1 MEAYALTDV
10 GRVRSQNQDYIY
22 YSPDHVGSLA
32 NLLLV
37 ADGMGGHNAGD
48 YASRFMVENLNSYIE
63 RHREASPVK
72 VLESGIR
79 QVNRDLYR
87 KSVEN
92 QALSGMGTTLVAATA
107 WEDTLVV
114 ANVGDSRLYLFRD
127 GRLCQVTRDHSYVEE
142 LVALGQMERN
152 SRDYLKKK
160 NIITRALGV
169 MPEVE
174 VDFFEQQLQPG
185 DLILMCSDGLSNML
199 EDEEMEAVLSQR
211 GTLKAKTEKL
221 VNRANE
227 QGGYDNIAVLVADPH
242 ITHIS
247 EVRSC

>member
-22 YSPDHVGSLA
+22 FSSDRVGSLG
-32 NLLLV
+32 NLLLL

-48 YASRFMVENLNSYIE
+48 YASRFMVENLNSYIG
-63 RHREASPVK
+63 RHKSTSPVK

-87 KSVEN
+87 KSIEN

-107 WEDTLVV
+107 WEDVLFV
-114 ANVGDSRLYLFRD
+114 ANVGDSRLYLFRN
-127 GRLCQVTRDHSYVEE
+127 GRLQQVTRDHSYVEE
-142 LVALGQMERN
+142 LVALGQIERN
-152 SRDYLKKK
+152 SKDYLKKK

-169 MPEVE
+169 MPDVE
-174 VDFFEQQLQPG
+174 VDFFEQDLQPG

-199 EDEEMEAVLSQR
+199 DNEEMGAVLSDC
-211 GTLKAKTEKL
+211 GTLRTKTERL

-227 QGGYDNIAVLVADPH
+227 QGGYDNIAVLVADPQ
-242 ITHIS
+242 IS